1 MKSKPLVFAL
11 LLCGLDLLAQTAPKD
26 AVKTLVPWLFK
37 QNHELQ
43 NIPFSEVIEAA
54 TGKKIF
60 PFDPK
65 DEDDR
70 RIVSGISEVLDRVL
84 EQMNADEKIKA
95 IRRIN
100 EVSSHFENVIQE
112 KLNAV
117 PGFSCNFPL
126 TKSGHILRSGYPD
139 LRLVDQKTGRI
150 FYLDPKLYERGSRE
164 SSFRTFYFEPR
175 QKTNKVNDDA
185 HHFIVGIEHDR
196 DENGWKFLRW
206 ELIDLAHFRVHLKA
220 EFEGSN
226 HDMYHDDWVVGSG
239 PK

>member
-1 MKSKPLVFAL
+1 MTARAIIFSLLFASAAF
-11 LLCGLDLLAQTAPKD
+11 AQTTPDD

-37 QNHELQ
+37 QDRELQ

-65 DEDDR
+65 DADDQR
-70 RIVSGISEVLDRVL
+70 VVAGISAAMDRVL
-84 EQMNADEKIKA
+84 GQMNADEKIKS

-100 EVSSHFENVIQE
+100 EVSSHFENLMQ
-112 KLNAV
+112 KTLNAA
-117 PGFSCNFPL
+117 PDFSCDFPK
-126 TKSGHILRSGYPD
+126 TQSGRVLRSGYPD
-139 LRLVDQKTGRI
+139 LRLVDKKTGRI

-175 QKTNKVNDDA
+175 QETNKVNDDA

-196 DENGWKFLRW
+196 DESGWKFLRW

-226 HDMYHDDWVVGSG
+226 RDMYRAEAVVGSG
-239 PK
+239 SK